1 VSQENVEIVRR
12 YLESANGRDLVPE
25 LEEMV
30 KLFGPESESSAIL
43 AHWADHPVWRH
54 THRDLEWFSDA
65 PLLARTARGPQ
76 EIIRWWAEWVEVWE
90 RYVFT
95 TVELRDLGDWV
106 LNVADV
112 HARGRQGIDVEM
124 RVFEL
129 ARVRDGKIAVYY
141 AGFRSEHAA
150 LKAVGLEE

>member
-1 VSQENVEIVRR
+1 VSQENVEIVQR
-12 YLESANGRDLVPE
+12 YLASANGRDLVPE
-25 LEEMV
+25 LGEMV

-43 AHWADHPVWRH
+43 AYWAAHPIWMH
-54 THRDLEWFSDA
+54 THPELEWFSDA
-65 PLLARTARGPQ
+65 PLLARTARGPR
-76 EIIRWWAEWVEVWE
+76 EVIGWWAEWVEVWE
-90 RYVFT
+90 RYVFNT
-95 TVELRDLGDWV
+95 AELRDLGDWV

-129 ARVRDGKIAVYY
+129 AGVRDGKIAAYY

-150 LKAVGLEE
+150 LRAAGLEG